1 MLRYAITEGR
11 LSASQ
16 EEEAAVARWGAVLAE
31 GVDFLLVREKGLEA
45 GALVRVCRGV
55 QGLAGGARV
64 LVSGRA
70 DVARAAGLA
79 GVHLSAAAGELT
91 VGQVRVVMPG
101 AYVSVACH
109 TVGEVER
116 AYGEGADAVL
126 FAPVF
131 GKWVDGREVVRGVGL
146 QALAE
151 ACRVGVGVFALGGV
165 TAAHEAACVAAG
177 AVGIAGIRTFFG
189 DGMP

>member
-1 MLRYAITEGR
+1 M
-11 LSASQ
+11 
-16 EEEAAVARWGAVLAE
+16 ARWGAVLAE

-79 GVHLSAAAGELT
+79 GVHLSAAGELT
-91 VGQVRVVMPG
+91 VGQVRMVMPG

-116 AYGEGADAVL
+116 AYSDGADAVL

-177 AVGIAGIRTFFG
+177 GGGDCGDSYFFWGRDAIIGHAFFVGC
-189 DGMP
+189 